1 METVNGDHIVNGVLV
16 PPLVTQ
22 AQVDKLKSFPVR
34 SDDIW
39 IVTFPKS
46 GTTWTQQI
54 IRLARNA
61 GKDDGKKVSVSVP
74 WLEAIDS
81 YPEADVESL
90 PKPRAF
96 KSHSS
101 YENMPC
107 GLPSETPGRYIYVAR
122 NPKDVAV
129 SYFHAYKS
137 FTWGEPNLPWDEYF
151 ERFITGN
158 VIFGNYFDH
167 VLSWWARRN
176 DKNVLFLK
184 YEDMKRDLFSAVT
197 NIVEFVGLNL
207 DEEIVREVVTK
218 SMFQSMK
225 DDPLVNYSWSK
236 VYRQERVPFIRKGEV
251 GDWKNYF
258 SEEQSKRIDN
268 VYTTRCK
275 PVGLELKYE

>member
-1 METVNGDHIVNGVLV
+1 M
-16 PPLVTQ
+16 
-22 AQVDKLKSFPVR
+22 
-34 SDDIW
+34 
-39 IVTFPKS
+39 
-46 GTTWTQQI
+46 TT
-54 IRLARNA
+54 
-61 GKDDGKKVSVSVP
+61 SVP
-74 WLEAIDS
+74 YLEAIDS

-96 KSHSS
+96 MSHSS

-129 SYFHAYKS
+129 SYFHMYKS
-137 FTWGEPNLPWDEYF
+137 LIWGEPNLTWDEYF

-167 VLSWWARRN
+167 VLSWWAHRN

-197 NIVEFVGLNL
+197 NIVEFVGLKL

-218 SMFQSMK
+218 STFQSMK
-225 DDPLVNYSWSK
+225 DNPLVNFSWSK
-236 VYRQERVPFIRKGEV
+236 NYRQERVPFEFIRKGEV

-275 PVGLELKYE
+275 PVGLELEFE